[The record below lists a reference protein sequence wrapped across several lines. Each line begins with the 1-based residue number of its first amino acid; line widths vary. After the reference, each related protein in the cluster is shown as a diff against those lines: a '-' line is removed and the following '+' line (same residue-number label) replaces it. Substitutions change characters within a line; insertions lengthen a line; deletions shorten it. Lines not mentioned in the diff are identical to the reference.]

1 MRIGFDASS
10 IVGERGGVGW
20 HTYYLLRALVNLK
33 EDLELIAYVP
43 PGFLEDGAVPGWEHA
58 SGLRWVEAGK
68 MMMPWRGRLD
78 RLDLFHGA
86 NSKMRT
92 VGRAGGLCAVYGP
105 RVDPAPPYSTEPLAQ

>member
-33 EDLELIAYVP
+33 EDLELIVYVP
-43 PGFLEDGAVPGWEHA
+43 PGSLKDGAIPGWEHA

-68 MMMPWRGRLD
+68 IALPIFRSTPSILTLMHSTWLGTAIRTSRAGLGRLQ
-78 RLDLFHGA
+78 
-86 NSKMRT
+86 NT
-92 VGRAGGLCAVYGP
+92 
-105 RVDPAPPYSTEPLAQ
+105 